1 MDSKC
6 ASYLVFIVF
15 FRNPKRKCLQAAQHR
30 PGRLNGTHEPR
41 RVCMASD
48 NMLAESAPHPRT
60 KTIADGPGNWKLP
73 NPQFMTQTPRYDWT
87 CRCVDRHMLLR

>member
-41 RVCMASD
+41 RVCMAAD
-48 NMLAESAPHPRT
+48 NMLAESAAPKDKDDCGR
-60 KTIADGPGNWKLP
+60 AAWQGS
-73 NPQFMTQTPRYDWT
+73 
-87 CRCVDRHMLLR
+87 